1 MNTMWYWREYGGAR
15 NSVNCI
21 DKHDQLL
28 VGSRHLE
35 NGTVMTML
43 FGLLLALSVW
53 A

>member
-1 MNTMWYWREYGGAR
+1 MDTMWYWMEYDGAR

-28 VGSRHLE
+28 VGSHHLE

-43 FGLLLALSVW
+43 FGLLLALSVS